1 MLRAIFITV
10 CLASSA
16 PVALYA
22 QTEPEEDGT
31 VDLKAIDSLFGNQIA
46 TGDEDMDGDAAAED
60 ATIATG
66 GGEVAGT
73 EAAEDDVSE
82 EEEPPEPS
90 DLTLAFNAYS
100 LCASQAGAVLEETGF
115 ALDVIGEEALL
126 RCSGQRAAYVNALYF
141 RLLPRNPDA
150 PEATVRTRAE
160 RLTAQSDAALGALVT
175 DDVTALR
182 AEREAEA
189 GTGPD
194 ADDAE
199 PSDADSPDNT
209 DGETAEDEMEPD
221 A

>member
-22 QTEPEEDGT
+22 QTEPEEDGM

-46 TGDEDMDGDAAAED
+46 TGDKDMDGDAAAED

-66 GGEVAGT
+66 GGEAAGT

-141 RLLPRNPDA
+141 SLLPRNPDA
-150 PEATVRTRAE
+150 PEATVRIRAE

-182 AEREAEA
+182 AEREAA
-189 GTGPD
+189 
-194 ADDAE
+194 
-199 PSDADSPDNT
+199 ADSPDNT